1 MNISWLFVHLLPTIG
16 FILALAL
23 MAHILRERRS
33 PASTFAWLLAVV
45 FIPYLAVPLYLVF
58 GGRKMLN
65 KAEAKPDLGLN
76 RRLKPPVGA
85 SRQNARILS
94 TDGGVFPVSE
104 NNRIRLLPTG
114 EEAFRTILE
123 LIENARQSVCVATFI
138 LGQDKSGNAIVH
150 ALARKAAQGVRV
162 RLLLDALG
170 SVKVRRAFLT
180 PLLEAGG
187 GVAFFMPMIHLPF
200 RGRANLR
207 NHRKLLICDNQA
219 AVLGGM
225 NLASEYMGHQ
235 CPADCWR
242 DLSLLVQGPVV
253 DHITRIFKSDW
264 TFADKAPADDLS
276 SPGSESRSATEPGDG
291 AGGGR
296 VQLVASGPDVPDDSL
311 RNAILTEIFG
321 AKARIWIVTPY
332 FVPDEAVFTAL
343 LTASERAI
351 NVTIILPDRNDS
363 RLVHYTS
370 RSYFDDM
377 LSAGVNV
384 FVFKGG
390 LLHTKSI
397 VIDRQVVLF
406 GSVNLDV
413 RSFWLDFEVTLG
425 IYDSDFTQRLLTLND
440 KYIQD
445 AVAVDLKTW
454 RQRPRIELF
463 FENMARLASP
473 LL

>member
-1 MNISWLFVHLLPTIG
+1 MNIPWLYVHLLPTIG

-33 PASTFAWLLAVV
+33 PASTLAWLLAVV

-65 KAEAKPDLGLN
+65 RAEAKPDFGLN
-76 RRLKPPVGA
+76 RQLKPPDGA
-85 SRQNARILS
+85 SRPNARILPVE
-94 TDGGVFPVSE
+94 GGVFPESA

-114 EEAFRTILE
+114 EEAFQTILE

-170 SVKVRRAFLT
+170 SVKVRRTFLA

-187 GVAFFMPMIHLPF
+187 KVAFFMPMIHLPF

-225 NLASEYMGHQ
+225 NLASEYMGLQ

-276 SPGSESRSATEPGDG
+276 SPGSEDRAAAVSGDG
-291 AGGGR
+291 AGGGL

-332 FVPDEAVFTAL
+332 FVPDELTLEALCIAVSRKIDVTVIVPKKSNHRLADIVREGYLARIQEAGDTLRFYEPGMLHAKAILVDDSLAMVGSANMDMRSL
-343 LTASERAI
+343 LLNYEITLCLYQEQ
-351 NVTIILPDRNDS
+351 L
-363 RLVHYTS
+363 
-370 RSYFDDM
+370 
-377 LSAGVNV
+377 
-384 FVFKGG
+384 
-390 LLHTKSI
+390 
-397 VIDRQVVLF
+397 IDQIEAWM
-406 GSVNLDV
+406 LDV
-413 RSFWLDFEVTLG
+413 MEDCSTRKLQPIRSFGLIESMG
-425 IYDSDFTQRLLTLND
+425 RLL
-440 KYIQD
+440 
-445 AVAVDLKTW
+445 A
-454 RQRPRIELF
+454 
-463 FENMARLASP
+463 P